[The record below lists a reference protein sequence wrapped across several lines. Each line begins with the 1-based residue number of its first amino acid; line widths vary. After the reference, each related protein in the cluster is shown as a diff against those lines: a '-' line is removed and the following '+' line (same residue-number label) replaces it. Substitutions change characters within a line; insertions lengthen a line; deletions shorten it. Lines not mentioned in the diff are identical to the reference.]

1 MLADTGAQ
9 GIKRWWAGGGEVDT
23 VRGGGSGSSL
33 DVKRFLALQL
43 LRLALRKSILVK
55 RRKVVVT
62 EKGRQEAVV
71 SQ

>member
-1 MLADTGAQ
+1 M
-9 GIKRWWAGGGEVDT
+9 DT